1 MNKDVAGRGEKVRNQ
16 PLATV
21 AMIMEV
27 TAQQDAQH
35 KGQQDLPGQAD
46 FQIFHRN

>member
-1 MNKDVAGRGEKVRNQ
+1 MNKDIARWREKVRNQ
-16 PLATV
+16 PLAAV
-21 AMIMEV
+21 AMVMEV